1 MLESTVTAEGQ
12 TTLPTRVRNALS
24 IKPGDRVRYII
35 HGEQVRIIKTVPIN
49 RLKGML
55 PYDGPPVSLE
65 EMEQAIA
72 DGACGR

>member
-1 MLESTVTAEGQ
+1 MQESTVASDGQ
-12 TTLPTRVRNALS
+12 TKLPAPVRNALA

-35 HGEQVRIIKTVPIN
+35 HGGQVRIIKIVPTS

-55 PYDGPPVSLE
+55 SYDGPPVSLD

-72 DGACGR
+72 DGACGK